1 MSDVTFMD
9 FSQLK
14 ERFSKVSWLVKGLIP
29 AEAIGVFFGET
40 GSYKSFIA
48 LDLSLHIANGLDWC
62 GRKTNR
68 GSVFFIAGEGG
79 AGLFH
84 RIEAWH
90 IDKNLKPEE
99 SNFFVFP
106 APIALED
113 AQNAKHIANLIE
125 DQANKSGVP
134 SLIVIDTLSQNFS
147 GEENSSS
154 DIAELLRTLSTE
166 IKERFIGS
174 SILIIHHTGHNNQER
189 MRGASS
195 LLANVD
201 FCFKLTGSLQ
211 QSSVEAVKM
220 KDAEKPEDLFFTL
233 EKIEL
238 GFDED
243 EQVTL
248 SLVAH
253 YQPDR
258 LQKTN
263 PRKHL
268 IGKHSRAF
276 FEAISKLNG
285 CSDPAALFEKFVA
298 LSDPELSRESCYK
311 AFKRELTKQ
320 QEIGSVLFENGLIK
334 LTEHTSL
341 GHDNK

>member
-1 MSDVTFMD
+1 MSEVSFMD
-9 FSQLK
+9 FNQLK
-14 ERFSKVSWLVKGLIP
+14 ERFSKINWLVKGLIP

-62 GRKTNR
+62 GQKTNK

-79 AGLFH
+79 AGLFN

-99 SNFFVFP
+99 SDFFVFP
-106 APIALED
+106 APIALENP
-113 AQNAKHIANLIE
+113 QNAKHIANLIQ
-125 DQANKSGVP
+125 DQANKTGAP

-154 DIAELLRTLSTE
+154 DIAEFLRILSTE

-174 SILIIHHTGHNNQER
+174 SILIIHHTGHNYQER

-195 LLANVD
+195 LLANID
-201 FCFKLTGSLQ
+201 FCYNLKGELQ
-211 QSSVEAVKM
+211 SCTLKAEKM
-220 KDAEKPEDLFFTL
+220 KDSEKPEDLFFTL

-243 EQVTL
+243 EQVTS
-248 SLVAH
+248 SLVVVH
-253 YQPDR
+253 QPDR
-258 LQKTN
+258 QRKAN
-263 PRKHL
+263 PKRHL
-268 IGKHSRAF
+268 IGKHSKAF
-276 FEAISKLNG
+276 FEALNQLNG
-285 CSDPAALFEKFVA
+285 CTDPAALFEKFIA
-298 LSDPELSRESCYK
+298 FSDPQLSKESCSK
-311 AFKRELTKQ
+311 AFKRELIKQ
-320 QEIGSVLFENGLIK
+320 LEIGSVIHENGLIK
-334 LTEHTSL
+334 LTEQTSSGL
-341 GHDNK
+341 NHE